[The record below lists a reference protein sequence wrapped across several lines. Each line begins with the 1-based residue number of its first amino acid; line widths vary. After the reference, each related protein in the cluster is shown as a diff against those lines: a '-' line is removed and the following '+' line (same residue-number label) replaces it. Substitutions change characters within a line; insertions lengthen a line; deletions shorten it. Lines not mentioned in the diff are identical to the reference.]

1 MMIEVSLHIQVVLA
15 GACIITSSVTAGN
28 NSVPGGR
35 IKIKL
40 CLGYN
45 QGRNLQS
52 GQSGFGRTNISLE
65 RRPS

>member
-1 MMIEVSLHIQVVLA
+1 MMIEMSLHIQVVLA

-40 CLGYN
+40 CLGYYFEQIDAN
-45 QGRNLQS
+45 
-52 GQSGFGRTNISLE
+52 NISRTTVIL
-65 RRPS
+65 